1 MELLNR
7 RREMGGKSLPYDAEI
22 EYLQS
27 TGAYIVIPYGIDS
40 TTNMR
45 VEFIIGG
52 NTAKDRFVFGSS
64 DGWEVNMT
72 MLGASDIYTLRCG
85 TSGAV
90 LVPSYYA
97 PFNSKNIFIKNGVN
111 ISLGSYSYTSSNYS
125 KTIERTFLFAG
136 TSNGK
141 SAFSAGNNVRI
152 YSFYMSN
159 AEYCIDLI
167 PVRVGNVG
175 YMYDKIS
182 KQLFGNAGTGAFV
195 LGPDK

>member
-1 MELLNR
+1 MGIITNR
-7 RREMGGKSLPYDAEI
+7 RRAYGGKSLPYDAEI

-45 VEFIIGG
+45 VEFIIG
-52 NTAKDRFVFGSS
+52 NTKNDRFVFGSS

-72 MLGASDIYTLRCG
+72 MLGADISYSLRCG
-85 TSGAV
+85 TGRVVA
-90 LVPSYYA
+90 VPSSYA

-111 ISLGSYSYTSSNYS
+111 ISLGSYSHTSRNYS
-125 KTIERTFLFAG
+125 KTIEKTILFAG
-136 TSNGK
+136 TSNGEN
-141 SAFSAGNNVRI
+141 AMSAGNNVRI

-167 PVRVGNVG
+167 PVRKDGVG
-175 YMYDKIS
+175 YMYDRVS
-182 KQLFGNAGTGAFV
+182 KQLFGNAGTGSFI
-195 LGPDK
+195 LGPDV